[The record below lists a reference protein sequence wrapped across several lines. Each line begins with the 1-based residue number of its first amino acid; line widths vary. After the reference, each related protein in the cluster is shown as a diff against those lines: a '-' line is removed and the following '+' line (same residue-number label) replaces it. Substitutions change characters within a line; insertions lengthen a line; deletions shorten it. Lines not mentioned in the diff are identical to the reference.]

1 MALLPFHS
9 ELNAKSREL
18 HLQIS
23 EDGQSSEGGWSVGGR
38 RPCSLEGSSSGPD
51 QGLGV
56 GRAVDPAEPRP
67 LPLSHSRSSQGNVWL
82 KVHSVTSKVKHCGKE
97 YIQLV
102 LFFFFF
108 FFFLNKYPKSFI
120 QQFLA

>member
-23 EDGQSSEGGWSVGGR
+23 EDGQSSEGGWSAGGR
-38 RPCSLEGSSSGPD
+38 RPCSLGGSSSGPD

-56 GRAVDPAEPRP
+56 GRAGDPAEPRP

-82 KVHSVTSKVKHCGKE
+82 EVHSVISKVKHFGKV
-97 YIQLV
+97 YSTGS
-102 LFFFFF
+102 FSFS
-108 FFFLNKYPKSFI
+108 FFLNKYQKSFI